1 MRQEGL
7 VGSIRLR
14 SAHII
19 RHITRGS
26 PVRKLLALIFV
37 IILTLSCAQQEER
50 VVRGGTPKSTT
61 HSEKSKS
68 STERESL
75 RRFGRDW
82 KGRYCE
88 KTIKKVYGLSDKQ
101 LEAAKQELKKKKPFL
116 ATKATQSPSSFPTPQ
131 TSE

>member
-1 MRQEGL
+1 
-7 VGSIRLR
+7 
-14 SAHII
+14 
-19 RHITRGS
+19 
-26 PVRKLLALIFV
+26 VRKLLALIFV
-37 IILTLSCAQQEER
+37 IVLTLSCAQREER
-50 VVRGGTPKSTT
+50 VVRGGTPQSMTD
-61 HSEKSKS
+61 SEKSKS

-75 RRFGRDW
+75 RKFGRDW

-116 ATKATQSPSSFPTPQ
+116 ATKATQSPSSLPTPQ